1 MSLASAIRAA
11 VGGRAKKPRLEDER
25 PEDLEDENKPEDAET
40 EEEESAEEH
49 EDENP
54 EADEAD
60 LDVEDDK
67 DDNSNY
73 ARGRKAERR
82 RMSAILGSAKA
93 EANPKLAAHLAF
105 NTSMSAR
112 QAVATLS
119 AAGGG
124 AENRPSLAQR
134 MQGRV
139 PLVGNGGARPTAKT
153 GDDALIAHAQSRAE
167 ARKRR

>member
-11 VGGRAKKPRLEDER
+11 VGGRTNKSRLEDER

-60 LDVEDDK
+60 PDVEDDK

-82 RMSAILGSAKA
+82 RMSAILGGAKA
-93 EANPKLAAHLAF
+93 EAETIGVPFL
-105 NTSMSAR
+105 
-112 QAVATLS
+112 
-119 AAGGG
+119 G
-124 AENRPSLAQR
+124 E
-134 MQGRV
+134 V
-139 PLVGNGGARPTAKT
+139 PLTMSIRETSDAGTPVVVSEPEGPQARVYREIATKVWEQVKVRAGRAAPT
-153 GDDALIAHAQSRAE
+153 IVFE
-167 ARKRR
+167 